1 MGESICL
8 VRSFS
13 QPSEFSSREINEVV
27 PNRVLTESVSF
38 GRYANETLAWARWS
52 AFTQNRYLEEVERF
66 TKPGSV
72 AEKKAFFEAHFKN
85 RASGKAATQTK
96 RIEQAKVKDSVKIV
110 CDIPKDI
117 LVDSEVPLAVSREV
131 SSNEVDSVVPS
142 ISVIDETGKVE
153 NLKSVVVPDEGNSTS
168 LSKERPPSSSGS
180 KVSSSKLESSVV
192 IEQDHSLKNT
202 KKESSSSSTRSLS
215 ASKNRSRSPP
225 EPIHMSISCV
235 SSSNTEKT
243 IVGRPQNGSRSAVKA
258 DKKKRSGPSSVHMSL
273 NFASSTLRTTK
284 EAPKTLARNSTTQG
298 TTSTNARNKL
308 FPKINEPTGAL
319 KSCKRPLSQTSKD
332 GSTNASAVTLPR
344 LPLLSNLLSENKRKN
359 ISVRSSVSCRISNNE
374 QRKPS
379 VGCENLS
386 THSRTKAKSLT
397 VSSPFVFRSDER
409 AEKRKEFFKK
419 VEEKNKKEKEDKFSC
434 GFKAN
439 QNTNLASE
447 EHKNPQVGGFQVTP
461 MTLTSPR
468 FRRNQ
473 TPGKE
478 NIKKPHQTPHK
489 ASSMK
494 IINTKKVVM
503 EKHKSSK
510 IHPSSKQQTTKRTQ
524 ENMSPN
530 ILQN

>member
-96 RIEQAKVKDSVKIV
+96 RIEQAKVKDSVEIV
-110 CDIPKDI
+110 SDIPKDI

-168 LSKERPPSSSGS
+168 LSKERPPSSSRS

-192 IEQDHSLKNT
+192 IELDHSLKNT
-202 KKESSSSSTRSLS
+202 RKKSSSSSKRSLS
-215 ASKNRSRSPP
+215 VSKNRSRSPP
-225 EPIHMSISCV
+225 EPIHMSISCAP
-235 SSSNTEKT
+235 SGNTEKT
-243 IVGRPQNGSRSAVKA
+243 TVGAKSAGKA

-273 NFASSTLRTTK
+273 NLSSSTLRTTK
-284 EAPKTLARNSTTQG
+284 EPPKTLARNSTTKG

-308 FPKINEPTGAL
+308 FPKTNEPTGAS
-319 KSCKRPLSQTSKD
+319 KSRKRPLSQTSKE
-332 GSTNASAVTLPR
+332 GSKATKCSTNASAVTLPK
-344 LPLLSNLLSENKRKN
+344 LPTLSNQLSENKRKN

-409 AEKRKEFFKK
+409 AEKRKEK

-439 QNTNLASE
+439 QNTHLASE

-503 EKHKSSK
+503 AKHKSSK

>member
-96 RIEQAKVKDSVKIV
+96 KIEQVKVKDSVEIV

-117 LVDSEVPLAVSREV
+117 LVDSEVPLAVNREV

-168 LSKERPPSSSGS
+168 VSKERPPSSSGS

-192 IEQDHSLKNT
+192 IELDHSLKNT

-319 KSCKRPLSQTSKD
+319 KSCKRPLSQTSKE
-332 GSTNASAVTLPR
+332 GSKAASAVTLPR

-478 NIKKPHQTPHK
+478 NIKNPHQTPHK

>member
-1 MGESICL
+1 
-8 VRSFS
+8 
-13 QPSEFSSREINEVV
+13 
-27 PNRVLTESVSF
+27 
-38 GRYANETLAWARWS
+38 
-52 AFTQNRYLEEVERF
+52 LEEVERF

-96 RIEQAKVKDSVKIV
+96 KIEQVKVKDSVEIV

-117 LVDSEVPLAVSREV
+117 LVDSEVPLAVNREV

-192 IEQDHSLKNT
+192 IELDHSLKNT

-379 VGCENLS
+379 VG
-386 THSRTKAKSLT
+386 
-397 VSSPFVFRSDER
+397 
-409 AEKRKEFFKK
+409 
-419 VEEKNKKEKEDKFSC
+419 
-434 GFKAN
+434 
-439 QNTNLASE
+439 
-447 EHKNPQVGGFQVTP
+447 
-461 MTLTSPR
+461 
-468 FRRNQ
+468 
-473 TPGKE
+473 
-478 NIKKPHQTPHK
+478 
-489 ASSMK
+489 
-494 IINTKKVVM
+494 
-503 EKHKSSK
+503 
-510 IHPSSKQQTTKRTQ
+510 
-524 ENMSPN
+524 
-530 ILQN
+530 

>member
-1 MGESICL
+1 L
-8 VRSFS
+8 VFGFW
-13 QPSEFSSREINEVV
+13 QVV

-96 RIEQAKVKDSVKIV
+96 KIEQVKVKDSVEIV

-117 LVDSEVPLAVSREV
+117 LVDSEVPLAVNREV

-153 NLKSVVVPDEGNSTS
+153 NLKSVVVPDEVNAFLLHCNFLFLFFLSKRPWCFQGNSTS

-192 IEQDHSLKNT
+192 IELDHSLKNT

-332 GSTNASAVTLPR
+332 GSTNVILFPSF
-344 LPLLSNLLSENKRKN
+344 
-359 ISVRSSVSCRISNNE
+359 SSCVY
-374 QRKPS
+374 P
-379 VGCENLS
+379 
-386 THSRTKAKSLT
+386 
-397 VSSPFVFRSDER
+397 
-409 AEKRKEFFKK
+409 
-419 VEEKNKKEKEDKFSC
+419 
-434 GFKAN
+434 
-439 QNTNLASE
+439 
-447 EHKNPQVGGFQVTP
+447 
-461 MTLTSPR
+461 
-468 FRRNQ
+468 
-473 TPGKE
+473 
-478 NIKKPHQTPHK
+478 
-489 ASSMK
+489 
-494 IINTKKVVM
+494 
-503 EKHKSSK
+503 KH
-510 IHPSSKQQTTKRTQ
+510 IC
-524 ENMSPN
+524 
-530 ILQN
+530 

>member
-1 MGESICL
+1 
-8 VRSFS
+8 
-13 QPSEFSSREINEVV
+13 
-27 PNRVLTESVSF
+27 
-38 GRYANETLAWARWS
+38 
-52 AFTQNRYLEEVERF
+52 LEEVERF

-96 RIEQAKVKDSVKIV
+96 KIEQVKVKDSVEIV

-117 LVDSEVPLAVSREV
+117 LVDSEVPLAVNREV

-192 IEQDHSLKNT
+192 IELDHSLKNT

-344 LPLLSNLLSENKRKN
+344 LPLLSNLLSENKRLL
-359 ISVRSSVSCRISNNE
+359 I
-374 QRKPS
+374 KPS
-379 VGCENLS
+379 S
-386 THSRTKAKSLT
+386 TPIH
-397 VSSPFVFRSDER
+397 
-409 AEKRKEFFKK
+409 
-419 VEEKNKKEKEDKFSC
+419 
-434 GFKAN
+434 
-439 QNTNLASE
+439 
-447 EHKNPQVGGFQVTP
+447 
-461 MTLTSPR
+461 R
-468 FRRNQ
+468 F
-473 TPGKE
+473 
-478 NIKKPHQTPHK
+478 
-489 ASSMK
+489 
-494 IINTKKVVM
+494 
-503 EKHKSSK
+503 
-510 IHPSSKQQTTKRTQ
+510 
-524 ENMSPN
+524 
-530 ILQN
+530 ILLLYY